1 MTVLP
6 LMLLV
11 RIAVGTAL
19 GGVIGYE
26 RELSG
31 RPAGLRTHLL
41 VALGSATFMVIS
53 THFIYLQGYLSDD
66 LVEVDASRI
75 AASIVSGIGFL
86 AGGAILR
93 SGLTVRGLTTAAGL
107 WLVAAIGMSAG
118 AGMFDVA
125 FFVTL
130 LGLGVLTVARRFERK
145 NGWVRRRLELVLDEG
160 GSVGDISAHLL
171 EAGATV
177 HVLEYEKHLAT
188 RITSATID
196 VRVPDSLSL
205 QKLIGK
211 IESQP
216 GIKRLRV
223 EVK

>member
-1 MTVLP
+1 MTILP
-6 LMLLV
+6 LMLLL

-19 GGVIGYE
+19 GGIIGYE
-26 RELSG
+26 REISG
-31 RPAGLRTHLL
+31 RPAGFRTHLL

-53 THFIYLQGYLSDD
+53 THFVYLQHYLPGD
-66 LVEVDASRI
+66 LVEVDTSRI

-125 FFVTL
+125 VFVTL
-130 LGLGVLTVARRFERK
+130 LGLAVLTVARRFERK
-145 NGWVRRRLELVLDEG
+145 DGLARRRLELVLDEG
-160 GSVGDISAHLL
+160 GSVSAISLALR
-171 EAGATV
+171 EAGAV
-177 HVLEYEKHLAT
+177 VNVLEYEKHLAT

-196 VRVPDSLSL
+196 VRIPEAFTL
-205 QKLIGK
+205 QKLIEGL
-211 IESQP
+211 ESQP
-216 GIKRLRV
+216 GVKRVRV